1 MKKNNIKDLES
12 LNRYIADLESKEL
25 QIQGQLQNNWQYFK
39 SDFGNIVRT
48 SILHKAK
55 VEGRSSFFYW
65 LFKIPEFNSSIGK
78 TAERLTVKLENL
90 IVKWVDKIADKVS

>member
-1 MKKNNIKDLES
+1 MKKNKIKDLDS

-25 QIQGQLQNNWQYFK
+25 QIQNQLHTNWQYLK
-39 SDFGNIVRT
+39 SDFGSILRT

-55 VEGRSSFFYW
+55 VEGRSSFIYW
-65 LFKIPEFNSSIGK
+65 LFKIPEFNNTVGK

-90 IVKWVDKIADKVS
+90 LVKWIDKIAE